1 MNYKHKRIWIFGA
14 TGFIGQALVSHLA
27 SNPQNRLFI
36 LFHHNM
42 PFSNYESHNI
52 FTGSISNIEPGI
64 LKRYPPD
71 VVFHLARISGRN
83 ILLRALASQRAFK
96 ANQRLTEILISLE
109 KPPVVVYVSGSLM
122 YGPLDNENPATE
134 NTPLNPVSFAKQYIR
149 GELPW
154 LHVQE
159 SGKLDVRF
167 ARPGWIVGPNSWF
180 REFFWKHYLK
190 SGKIP
195 YYGDGS
201 QLMSVIGL
209 DDCARFIDRLSIDG
223 AARQN
228 LNIFALP
235 PLPQKHFTEVLAGKL
250 NAGVEQVPVHQLI
263 RLYGKTVA
271 TALTSSIPLSTEH
284 SRMYE
289 NIRPLA
295 PDLDSIFE
303 NVLPLLEYK

>member
-1 MNYKHKRIWIFGA
+1 MNNKHKRIWIFGA
-14 TGFIGQALVSHLA
+14 TGFIGQALVSHLV
-27 SNPQNRLFI
+27 SNSQNRLFI

-42 PFSNYESHNI
+42 PFRNYETHNT

-64 LKRYPPD
+64 LRRYPPD
-71 VVFHLARISGRN
+71 VVFHLARIPGGN
-83 ILLRALASQRAFK
+83 IFTRAMASQRAFR
-96 ANQRLTEILISLE
+96 ANQRLAEILRTLE

-122 YGPLDNENPATE
+122 YGPRHIANPATE
-134 NTPLNPVSFAKQYIR
+134 VTPLKPVSFAKQYIR
-149 GELPW
+149 GEQPW
-154 LHVQE
+154 LQVQE
-159 SGKLDVRF
+159 TRKLDVRF
-167 ARPGWIVGPNSWF
+167 ARPGWIVGPHSWF

-209 DDCARFIDRLSIDG
+209 DDCARLIDRLAADG

-228 LNIFALP
+228 LNIFAFP
-235 PLPQKHFTEVLAGKL
+235 PLPQKQFSKVLAGKL
-250 NAGVEQVPVHQLI
+250 NAGVDEVPMNQLV

-284 SRMYE
+284 SLMYE
-289 NIRPLA
+289 NFRPLA

-303 NVLPLLEYK
+303 KVLPLLEYK